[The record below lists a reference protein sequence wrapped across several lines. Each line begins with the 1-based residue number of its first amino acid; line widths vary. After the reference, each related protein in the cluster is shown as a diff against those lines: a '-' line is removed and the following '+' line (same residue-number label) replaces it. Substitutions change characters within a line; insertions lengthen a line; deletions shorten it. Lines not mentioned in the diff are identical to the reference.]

1 MKSKKNELFNNLV
14 KANKKPFQEE
24 IFMPKFFLNLIN
36 LSKKAKKLGRNSLNL
51 LDQDFILNSK
61 TYYEKF
67 EHIPSI
73 NIQNIKND
81 NHKKVDNSNK
91 NQYKKIKFISS
102 LNSPGRIIIRPP
114 LPKINYK
121 INTLY
126 SFHNDKNASN
136 NSNNDK
142 IKIKIK
148 IKKEDIKREYI
159 NPFQSKIY
167 YSSTLNKNNSCSIL
181 DIHKNNKI
189 LNNYS
194 PSYSIRFNNI
204 NNDNKHININIK
216 IDDTSNL
223 QNKEYK
229 ISKNVYN
236 QNNSS
241 INKLFAIYLKDK
253 FKKYYSK
260 KTIINVKKLKSLKK
274 EQIQDNINNYNV
286 IKDLTIKTSNSF
298 HKNNIKNILS
308 PLKRSLNISTKF
320 RNNEDIS
327 YLFLNKKIINYSIN
341 SNIILNNQTQYFFYY
356 INKMY
361 RNQLIDYMAH
371 RINWKFIDYNNIS
384 KIKINNEELKVNIN
398 FEWKYFS
405 NRLNYKNY
413 KFEPNIPIKKLR
425 MINLF
430 EKNYEIGNKKNMFL
444 NLISYCD
451 KIKYNIFEIV
461 PFTLIISYKK
471 DLVFAMKCLKE
482 LIEFIDKNKNN
493 NNHDDIISDKKY
505 NEYFWYDKN
514 YEKISNQ
521 IIYINKNFI
530 SEKNYWIIKPTD
542 LYQGKYIE
550 ICNTYDDIYRICINM
565 FKGVNENLTK
575 EEDEEEDN
583 QNNDNSNPNKQQKNT
598 LKKSLYSKMYC
609 CNDIIIQ
616 KYLDNPLLYKKR
628 KFDIR
633 CFVLLD
639 SNLNL
644 FYCKEGHLKGSSEL
658 YNVKSQNKFIHIT
671 NYSFQK
677 KSSKFQKYEEGNE
690 ISYNDFK
697 LFLEEENIPLKKF
710 DLMIEQIKFLI
721 KVSFKSVSKKLYK
734 LNNVLCFELFG
745 YDFIIDND
753 FKPWILEINNNPG
766 LCISS
771 PVIKKI
777 IPRMMDDAFRLTI
790 DKVFETKYSDDCID
804 ENGNYK
810 SRFPIEGYSND
821 ENIFEFLCNIK

>member
-51 LDQDFILNSK
+51 LDQDFILNSI
-61 TYYEKF
+61 TYYEQF
-67 EHIPSI
+67 EHISSI

-136 NSNNDK
+136 NIIND
-142 IKIKIK
+142 KIKIK
-148 IKKEDIKREYI
+148 IKKEDFKREYI

-167 YSSTLNKNNSCSIL
+167 YSSTLNKNNSCSLL

>member
-1 MKSKKNELFNNLV
+1 MNSKFPDFLNHLEKKN
-14 KANKKPFQEE
+14 KKRYQEE

-51 LDQDFILNSK
+51 LDQEYLMNSK
-61 TYYEKF
+61 TYLDN
-67 EHIPSI
+67 IPSI
-73 NIQNIKND
+73 KNYKND
-81 NHKKVDNSNK
+81 NYNKKENSN
-91 NQYKKIKFISS
+91 NSTFTKIKYMSS
-102 LNSPGRIIIRPP
+102 LNNPGRIIIKPS

-121 INTLY
+121 ANTVL
-126 SFHNDKNASN
+126 SLN
-136 NSNNDK
+136 NNKRIDNNIPNDK
-142 IKIKIK
+142 IMTKDEEYNNGNSNASPENKIK
-148 IKKEDIKREYI
+148 Y
-159 NPFQSKIY
+159 P
-167 YSSTLNKNNSCSIL
+167 SSLTKNNSYTFL
-181 DIHKNNKI
+181 HNNPNNETI
-189 LNNYS
+189 LNNIIFAHN
-194 PSYSIRFNNI
+194 IRL
-204 NNDNKHININIK
+204 NNDNFNTKDSINFNNNREYNSEKKYIK
-216 IDDTSNL
+216 I
-223 QNKEYK
+223 NKFNFNKTNNISLNKFLDLFIKNK
-229 ISKNVYN
+229 IR
-236 QNNSS
+236 Q
-241 INKLFAIYLKDK
+241 L
-253 FKKYYSK
+253 YSK
-260 KTIINVKKLKSLKK
+260 KNNIINVKKIKEKKK
-274 EQIQDNINNYNV
+274 EDLNKNINS
-286 IKDLTIKTSNSF
+286 ISQLKELSIKTNNSF
-298 HKNNIKNILS
+298 RRRNQIFKNMFS
-308 PLKRSLNISTKF
+308 PLKKLTNFSINF
-320 RNNEDIS
+320 NNKDDIS
-327 YLFLNKKIINYSIN
+327 SLFMNKKLINYSIN
-341 SNIILNNQTQYFFYY
+341 SNIILNSQIPIFYYY

-361 RNQLIDYMAH
+361 RKQIIKYMKH
-371 RINWKFIDYNNIS
+371 RLNWKFFDYNNNNN
-384 KIKINNEELKVNIN
+384 KIKINNEEQKININ

-413 KFEPNIPIKKLR
+413 KYDSNIPIKKLR

-444 NLISYCD
+444 NLMAYCD

-461 PFTLIISYKK
+461 PFTLIISYKR
-471 DLVFAMKCLKE
+471 DLEFAMKTLKR
-482 LIEFIDKNKNN
+482 LIEFIDKNKDN
-493 NNHDDIISDKKY
+493 NNHIILDRKY

-514 YEKISNQ
+514 YAKITNQ

-530 SEKNYWIIKPTD
+530 SEENYWIIKPTD

-550 ICNTYDDIYRICINM
+550 ICNTYDDINRICINM
-565 FKGVNENLTK
+565 FKGINENINK
-575 EEDEEEDN
+575 EEDDEEN
-583 QNNDNSNPNKQQKNT
+583 QNNDNLNKQKNII
-598 LKKSLYSKMYC
+598 KKSIYSKMYC

-644 FYCKEGHLKGSSEL
+644 FYCREGHLKGSSEL
-658 YNVKSQNKFIHIT
+658 YNVKNANKFIHIT

-697 LFLEEENIPLKKF
+697 LFLKEEKIPLEKF

-734 LNNVLCFELFG
+734 TNNVLCFELFG

-771 PVIKKI
+771 SVIKKI
-777 IPRMMDDAFRLTI
+777 VPRMIDDAFRLTI
-790 DKVFETKYSDDCID
+790 DKVFETKYSEECID
-804 ENGNYK
+804 INGKYK
-810 SRFPIEGYSND
+810 SRFPIEGYTDD

>member
-1 MKSKKNELFNNLV
+1 MNSKFPDFLNHLEKKN
-14 KANKKPFQEE
+14 KKRYQEE

-51 LDQDFILNSK
+51 LDQEYIMNSK
-61 TYYEKF
+61 TYLEN
-67 EHIPSI
+67 IPSI
-73 NIQNIKND
+73 KNYKND
-81 NHKKVDNSNK
+81 NYNKLDNSN
-91 NQYKKIKFISS
+91 NYKFTRIKYMSS
-102 LNSPGRIIIRPP
+102 LNNPGRIIIKPS

-121 INTLY
+121 THTILSLNNKKRIDNNMHNSRVIIKEIDFNGGNSTVSPDNT
-126 SFHNDKNASN
+126 
-136 NSNNDK
+136 
-142 IKIKIK
+142 I
-148 IKKEDIKREYI
+148 
-159 NPFQSKIY
+159 QC
-167 YSSTLNKNNSCSIL
+167 SSSLIKNNSYTFL
-181 DIHKNNKI
+181 NKQQNNET
-189 LNNYS
+189 LL
-194 PSYSIRFNNI
+194 NNI
-204 NNDNKHININIK
+204 NLANNIRLRKDNINIK
-216 IDDTSNL
+216 NSLNL
-223 QNKEYK
+223 NNNEYNSEKYIKLNKYIFNKNNNLSLNKFLDLFIKNK
-229 ISKNVYN
+229 IR
-236 QNNSS
+236 Q
-241 INKLFAIYLKDK
+241 L
-253 FKKYYSK
+253 YSK
-260 KTIINVKKLKSLKK
+260 KNIINVKKIKEKKK
-274 EQIQDNINNYNV
+274 EDLEKNINGILEMKELN
-286 IKDLTIKTSNSF
+286 IKTNNSF
-298 HKNNIKNILS
+298 RRKNQLFKNMFS
-308 PLKRSLNISTKF
+308 PLKKLTNFSINFK
-320 RNNEDIS
+320 NKDDIS
-327 YLFLNKKIINYSIN
+327 YLFINKNIINYSIN
-341 SNIILNNQTQYFFYY
+341 SNIILKNQTPIFYYY

-361 RNQLIDYMAH
+361 RSQIKDYMKH
-371 RINWKFIDYNNIS
+371 RLNWKCIDYNDNNAN
-384 KIKINNEELKVNIN
+384 KIKNKNEDEKININ

-413 KFEPNIPIKKLR
+413 KYDSNIPFKKLR

-444 NLISYCD
+444 NLIAYCD

-471 DLVFAMKCLKE
+471 DLVFAMKSLKR
-482 LIEFIDKNKNN
+482 LIEFIDKNKDNN
-493 NNHDDIISDKKY
+493 NDIILDRKY

-514 YEKISNQ
+514 YAKITNQ

-550 ICNTYDDIYRICINM
+550 ICDTYDDINRICINM
-565 FKGVNENLTK
+565 FKGINECLNK
-575 EEDEEEDN
+575 EEDEEEN
-583 QNNDNSNPNKQQKNT
+583 QNNDNINKQKNII
-598 LKKSLYSKMYC
+598 KKSIYSKMYC

-644 FYCKEGHLKGSSEL
+644 FYCREGHLKGSSEL
-658 YNVKSQNKFIHIT
+658 YNVKNSNKFIHIT

-697 LFLEEENIPLKKF
+697 LFLKEENIPLEKF

-734 LNNVLCFELFG
+734 INNVLCFELFG

-771 PVIKKI
+771 SVIKKI
-777 IPRMMDDAFRLTI
+777 IPRMIDDAFRLTI
-790 DKVFETKYSDDCID
+790 DKVFETKYSEECID
-804 ENGNYK
+804 INGNYK
-810 SRFPIEGYSND
+810 SRFPIDGFTDD